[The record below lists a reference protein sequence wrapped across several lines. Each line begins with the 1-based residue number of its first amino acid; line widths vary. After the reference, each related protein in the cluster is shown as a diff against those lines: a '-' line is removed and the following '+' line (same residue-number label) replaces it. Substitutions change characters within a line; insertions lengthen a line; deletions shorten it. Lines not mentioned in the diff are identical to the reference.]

1 MSGTLECGIPGC
13 GKKLSRRFLMCR
25 DHWALV
31 PPVLQQAV
39 EKTQEEWAHQAYF
52 ARSDPPMIKVLR
64 HNVMMARAVAIA
76 SVVDPQ
82 SLAAP

>member
-13 GKKLSRRFLMCR
+13 GKKLARRFLMCAA
-25 DHWALV
+25 HWALV
-31 PPVLQQAV
+31 PLVLQQAV

-52 ARSDPPMIKVLR
+52 AKNDPPTIKMLR

-76 SVVDPQ
+76 CVVDPK
-82 SLAAP
+82 SLAPP

>member
-1 MSGTLECGIPGC
+1 MSTLECGIPGC

-25 DHWALV
+25 AHWALV
-31 PPVLQQAV
+31 PPVLQHAV
-39 EKTQEEWAHQAYF
+39 EKTQAEWAAFKYDETF
-52 ARSDPPMIKVLR
+52 PTKKKVLQ

-76 SVVDPQ
+76 CVVDPQ